1 MPLSGKKIL
10 LGITGCIAAY
20 KACYLVRYFRKAG
33 AEVKVVLTES
43 ATKFVTVTTLETLS
57 DNPVAVEMFPAD
69 RFVATHHISYAE
81 WADLIVIAPA
91 TGNIIG
97 KIASGIGD
105 DLLSTIVMAKQSD
118 VMIATAMNTEMFNN
132 PIVQEN
138 IAKLQKLGY
147 IFVMP
152 ASGELACHTV
162 GVGRLEEPEN
172 IYQRVAEY
180 FGGTKSLSGK
190 RVIVTAGPTVERIDP
205 VRYISNFSS
214 GKMGYALA
222 REAANRGA
230 AVTLISGPLA
240 LDTPAKVKRIE
251 IESAQELLEAL
262 ISAYSSCD
270 ILIMAA
276 AVADFRPANYSTKK
290 LSHPTPDKIDLAANA
305 DILAEIGKL
314 KKPSQINVGF
324 ALEVDSNADN
334 ALKKLK
340 AKNLDMIVMN
350 NPTLPGIEF
359 GGDHNAATVFSKD
372 AAPVTLDRMT
382 KSKMAERILDA
393 IEKLA
398 KYNDR

>member
-20 KACYLVRYFRKAG
+20 KACYLVRYFKKAG
-33 AEVKVVLTES
+33 AEVKVVLTQS

-57 DNPVAVEMFPAD
+57 DNPVAVEMFPVD

-97 KIASGIGD
+97 KIANGIGD
-105 DLLSTIVMAKQSD
+105 DLLTTIVMAKQSD

-132 PIVQEN
+132 PLVQEN

-152 ASGELACHTV
+152 GSGELACHTV

-172 IYQRVAEY
+172 IYQRVVEY
-180 FGGTKSLSGK
+180 FSGAKSLSGK
-190 RVIVTAGPTVERIDP
+190 RVVVTAGPTVERIDP

-222 REAANRGA
+222 REAAIRGA
-230 AVTLISGPLA
+230 DVTLISGPTA
-240 LDTPAKVKRIE
+240 LDTPVGVKRIG

-262 ISAYSSCD
+262 KSAYSSCD

-276 AVADFRPANYSTKK
+276 AVADYRPAKYSKKK
-290 LSHPTPDKIDLAANA
+290 LSHPTPDKIELAANA
-305 DILAEIGKL
+305 DILAEIGKM
-314 KKPSQINVGF
+314 KKASQTNVGF
-324 ALEVDSNADN
+324 ALEVDSNVDN

-359 GGDHNAATVFSKD
+359 GGDYNAATLF
-372 AAPVTLDRMT
+372 AAKGKPVTLDRMT
-382 KSKMAERILDA
+382 KAQMAARIIDA
-393 IEKLA
+393 IERLK
-398 KYNDR
+398 R

>member
-20 KACYLVRYFRKAG
+20 KACYLVRYFKKAG
-33 AEVKVVLTES
+33 AEVKVVLTQS

-91 TGNIIG
+91 TGNVIG
-97 KIASGIGD
+97 KIANGIGD
-105 DLLSTIVMAKQSD
+105 DLLTTIVMAKQSD

-132 PIVQEN
+132 PLVQEN

-147 IFVMP
+147 LFVMP
-152 ASGELACHTV
+152 GSGDLACHTV

-172 IYQRVAEY
+172 IYQRVVEY
-180 FGGTKSLSGK
+180 FNESKSLTSK

-222 REAANRGA
+222 REAAIRGA
-230 AVTLISGPLA
+230 DVTLISGPTA
-240 LDTPAKVKRIE
+240 LDTPAGVKRVG
-251 IESAQELLEAL
+251 IESAQDLLEAL
-262 ISAYSSCD
+262 KGAYSGCD

-276 AVADFRPANYSTKK
+276 AVADYRPAKYSKKK
-290 LSHPTPDKIDLAANA
+290 LSHPTPDKIELAANA
-305 DILAEIGKL
+305 DILAEIGKI
-314 KKPSQINVGF
+314 KKPTQVNVGF
-324 ALEVDSNADN
+324 ALEVDSNSEN

-340 AKNLDMIVMN
+340 TKNLDIIVMN

-359 GGDHNAATVFSKD
+359 GGDYNAATLFSAKGK
-372 AAPVTLDRMT
+372 PVTLDKMT
-382 KSKMAERILDA
+382 KAQMAAKILDA
-393 IEKLA
+393 IERIK
-398 KYNDR
+398 K